1 MRRDSQV
8 ESAQPRVS
16 VVVTTYNRAGLLK
29 ETLSSI
35 LSQTFTDFE
44 LIIVDN
50 MSTDGTGAYVA
61 SIGDERIR
69 YFKNPNNGVI
79 AVNRNFGISVAR
91 GFYIAFCDDDDL
103 WLSDKLKAQT
113 AFMEANSQVG
123 LSFGYA
129 RDFYDSDA
137 GRIDGALRF
146 SKAECDSKNSL
157 ESLLSGNAV
166 ATLTVMARKAAL
178 ADAGVFDE
186 DPALMTVE
194 DYDLWLRMARGGAI
208 ACIPRL
214 LGRYRLHSLSAS
226 GNEAAQ
232 KKRLLAIVEKFKGNG
247 WLDETLARRFE
258 AHVCWMIGNAALGA
272 RDCGYRQWYRRAIG
286 LDRSAKT
293 LLGLFFSLLPLSTA
307 NAAYRLLKWFKS
319 RRRA

>member
-1 MRRDSQV
+1 M
-8 ESAQPRVS
+8 PRVS

-35 LSQTFTDFE
+35 LSQTFTNFE

-50 MSTDGTGAYVA
+50 MSTDGTGAYVV
-61 SIGDERIR
+61 SIDDGRIR

-79 AVNRNFGISVAR
+79 AVNRNFGISRAR
-91 GFYIAFCDDDDL
+91 GVYIAFCDDDDL
-103 WLSDKLKAQT
+103 WEPDKLKAQT
-113 AFMEANSQVG
+113 AFMEANPEVI

-129 RDFYDSDA
+129 RDFYDSDG
-137 GRIDGALRF
+137 GRLDGTLKF
-146 SKAECDSKNSL
+146 SKAECDSKNSF

-166 ATLTVMARKAAL
+166 ATLTVMVRKAGL
-178 ADAGVFDE
+178 EDAGIFDE

-226 GNEAAQ
+226 GNEASQ
-232 KKRLLAIVEKFKGNG
+232 KKRLLAIVEKFKDNG
-247 WLDETLARRFE
+247 WLDAILAKKFE

-272 RDCGYRQWYRRAIG
+272 RDSGYRQWYRKAFG
-286 LDRSAKT
+286 LDISAKT
-293 LLGLFFSLLPLSTA
+293 LLGAFFCLLPFFMA

-319 RRRA
+319 RRLA